1 MKAAE
6 VPSFT
11 TELAWPPEDPP
22 TRCFPAA
29 LRYGKRQPPVRPAP
43 GRRLDHNV
51 DIPAQPR
58 QAFQQT
64 VLRNPAKPPLQE
76 VGNLGLCEPQNLGCV
91 GLGERSPPE
100 DLGYLGGQLGL
111 NQHALTIR
119 IPEIGIHIPRTFL
132 DRHAPHNSLFLHRDS
147 SLAICAASGLLPEH
161 MQHEHR
167 ALEPYGVHG
176 SIRTPVPILDNLQ
189 HASGAESF
197 EGPGRACKSR
207 FELPIQCSGF
217 RDGGLSISVHYTY
230 IGITSPGKV
239 AAPEPPW
246 KELFNPPVSSASSS
260 ACPVPCDTADCAG
273 NRALTRPAAGGL
285 PGASSRAD
293 R

>member
-100 DLGYLGGQLGL
+100 ELGYLGGQLGL

-147 SLAICAASGLLPEH
+147 SLAICSASGLLPEH

-167 ALEPYGVHG
+167 ALEPYGMHG
-176 SIRTPVPILDNLQ
+176 SMRTPVPILDN
-189 HASGAESF
+189 HACGAESS
-197 EGPGRACKSR
+197 EGLGRACKSR
-207 FELPIQCSGF
+207 FELPIQYSGF
-217 RDGGLSISVHYTY
+217 QGRRLVRLRSLYLHWYNIPRESGRSRAAMEGVVQSA
-230 IGITSPGKV
+230 GI
-239 AAPEPPW
+239 
-246 KELFNPPVSSASSS
+246 VSFKFSLSSS
-260 ACPVPCDTADCAG
+260 L
-273 NRALTRPAAGGL
+273 RYSGL
-285 PGASSRAD
+285 RG
-293 R
+293 